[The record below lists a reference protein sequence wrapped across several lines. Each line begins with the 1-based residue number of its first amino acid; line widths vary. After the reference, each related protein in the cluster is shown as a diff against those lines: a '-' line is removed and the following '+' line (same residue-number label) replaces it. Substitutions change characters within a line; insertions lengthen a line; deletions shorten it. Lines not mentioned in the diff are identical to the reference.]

1 MTTSTPCAPSLDGLR
16 VAVTGGTSGL
26 GLALVE
32 ALREGGAAV
41 AFVARR
47 ARRVDAVARRL
58 PGIHGIAG
66 DVSRV
71 TSRPAAAAPGLEYS
85 RGGRHSDKPL

>member
-1 MTTSTPCAPSLDGLR
+1 MVLLDFKFTLTCSFSLRKEQLMKPSPLSGLR

-32 ALREGGAAV
+32 ALHREGASV

-47 ARRVDAVARRL
+47 ADRVAAVAARH
-58 PGIHGIAG
+58 PGTHGFPA
-66 DVSRV
+66 
-71 TSRPAAAAPGLEYS
+71 TSP
-85 RGGRHSDKPL
+85 